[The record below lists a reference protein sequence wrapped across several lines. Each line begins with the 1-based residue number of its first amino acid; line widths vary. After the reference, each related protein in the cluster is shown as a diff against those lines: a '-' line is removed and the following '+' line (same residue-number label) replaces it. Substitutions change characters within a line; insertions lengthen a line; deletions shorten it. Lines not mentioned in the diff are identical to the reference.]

1 MNYLKSLFIRI
12 ILCFVPISLF
22 SFVLTPI
29 TIYGSYILLFSF
41 FDVVVKGKILF
52 VNGFPFEIVEA
63 CVATTAYFL
72 LWLLCFLTKDIK
84 LKIRLK
90 LLLYGFLL
98 ILGMNLI
105 RIALLVFIAMK
116 YGFAWF
122 TLVHLAFWNFVT
134 GIYVALVWI
143 FLVMKFKIYG
153 VPVYDDLRTLYKM
166 VFKDKYH

>member
-1 MNYLKSLFIRI
+1 MHYLKSLLIRL
-12 ILCFVPISLF
+12 ILCFIPISLF
-22 SFVLTPI
+22 SFFLTPI
-29 TIYGSYILLFSF
+29 TVYGSYILLVSF
-41 FDVVVKGKILF
+41 LDIVMKENFLI

-63 CVATTAYFL
+63 CVATTAYYL

-98 ILGMNLI
+98 ILGMNLF
-105 RIALLVFIAMK
+105 RVALLVFIAMK

-143 FLVMKFKIYG
+143 FLVMKFRVYS
-153 VPVYDDLRTLYKM
+153 VPVCDDLRTLYKM
-166 VFKDKYH
+166 AMGTYH